1 MVYPAN
7 SNYKVGKSEMD
18 LSQVKAVC
26 TVAVLEA
33 AGVQSFNK
41 SLDNT

>member
-7 SNYKVGKSEMD
+7 SNYKVGNSVMS

-26 TVAVLEA
+26 TEA
-33 AGVQSFNK
+33 ELATEGVQSFNY